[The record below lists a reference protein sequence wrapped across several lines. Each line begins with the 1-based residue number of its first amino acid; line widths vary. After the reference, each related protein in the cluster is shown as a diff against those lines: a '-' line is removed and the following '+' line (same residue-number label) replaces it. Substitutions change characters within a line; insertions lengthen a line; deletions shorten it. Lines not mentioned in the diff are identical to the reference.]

1 MQRSLSVLLFGLSV
15 IACSIFSPSLSKEVE
30 VSPEDIAEE
39 ETKQAALTPTPEA
52 TKVDQPNEE
61 EPTPDMIFAV
71 FEGEA
76 DYESNTTHC
85 TCDDCEGTVF
95 IAQVN
100 IGNNGGVSGVL
111 FDQEYPDI
119 SIPLTGNIA
128 SISGE
133 REAGPNNCGAYSTQ
147 VLEAQIVDGRTF
159 VGTFTT
165 SYTPGNCRMDNCGGT
180 YTFSLERK

>member
-30 VSPEDIAEE
+30 VSPEDIAGK
-39 ETKQAALTPTPEA
+39 ETKQATPTPTPEA
-52 TKVDQPNEE
+52 TKIDQPNEE

-76 DYESNTTHC
+76 EYESNTTHC

-100 IGNNGGVSGVL
+100 VDNNGSVSGA
-111 FDQEYPDI
+111 FFAQDFPDA

-133 REAGPNNCGAYSTQ
+133 REAGPNNCGAYSTH

-159 VGTFTT
+159 VGTLTT
-165 SYTPGNCRMDNCGGT
+165 NYTPGDCRMDKCGGT

>member
-1 MQRSLSVLLFGLSV
+1 MQRSLIVLLVGLSI
-15 IACSIFSPSLSKEVE
+15 IACSIFSSPSTEVKI
-30 VSPEDIAEE
+30 SPEDISRE
-39 ETKQAALTPTPEA
+39 ETKQVDLTPSPDA
-52 TKVDQPNEE
+52 TKVDQPEE
-61 EPTPDMIFAV
+61 ESTPSMIFAV

-76 DYESNTTHC
+76 DYEENTTIC

-111 FDQEYPDI
+111 FAQEYPDV
-119 SIPLTGNIA
+119 SIPLNGNIA

-147 VLEAQIVDGRTF
+147 VLEAQIVDGRMF
-159 VGTFTT
+159 VGTLTT
-165 SYTPGNCRMDNCGGT
+165 NYTPGNCRMDHCGGT